1 MPAIDRGLDSL
12 SFLSEALRDALRR
25 RLREVGGTA
34 LLVGSILLA
43 LALATWSVQD
53 PSLSHAT
60 NRPIRNVL
68 GVPGAI
74 VADLLM
80 QLFGMAALAL
90 LLPLA
95 IWGWRLVTHRTLRR
109 ERIRLCFWIAGVLLA
124 AACASSLP
132 RTIGLAAAARDWAG
146 LSAIGCCACRPSFPA
161 KGCRGSCEQ

>member
-1 MPAIDRGLDSL
+1 MS
-12 SFLSEALRDALRR
+12 
-25 RLREVGGTA
+25 
-34 LLVGSILLA
+34 
-43 LALATWSVQD
+43 
-53 PSLSHAT
+53 T

-132 RTIGLAAAARDWAG
+132 RTIAWPLPAGLGGVVGDWDAAPAGLLFRRRDVGGPASNSRHRMRNRRPDMLRHRGWDSDCAAAATQ
-146 LSAIGCCACRPSFPA
+146 A
-161 KGCRGSCEQ
+161 KRTMLAEASRKVA